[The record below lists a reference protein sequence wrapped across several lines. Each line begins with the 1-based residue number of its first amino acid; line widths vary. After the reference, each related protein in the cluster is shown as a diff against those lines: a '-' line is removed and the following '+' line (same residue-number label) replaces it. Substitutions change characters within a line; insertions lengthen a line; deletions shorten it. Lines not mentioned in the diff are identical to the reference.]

1 MIEVSFEIGGV
12 IVKPNKAKDAL
23 EKALFQG
30 VQNYIKQAVG
40 SVCCPVH
47 GAGPKVIC
55 KGPNLSNT
63 YFEVS
68 GCCLDFTK
76 TIEKKLLN

>member
-23 EKALFQG
+23 GKVLFQG
-30 VQNYIKQAVG
+30 VQNYIKQTVD

-47 GAGPKVIC
+47 GAGQ
-55 KGPNLSNT
+55 
-63 YFEVS
+63 
-68 GCCLDFTK
+68 K
-76 TIEKKLLN
+76 THL